1 MYQTALSYVFR
12 LSLFAVWIGGSMM
25 VLAAVM
31 VSVDVLARKILGVT
45 LGGSDEISG
54 YLFAV
59 ATAFAFPYAVMHR
72 ANVRIDV
79 VYMRLPAVVRGA
91 LDIFGLALLT
101 GFAGVVTW
109 RALAMVAVTWK
120 NNSHSITPLHTPLIL
135 PQGLWV
141 LGWCLFC
148 LTLVFLLGGLVVAWL
163 RGNWAEVQ
171 KLGGALSMEEEIE
184 DETKGVLPE
193 KSDPTPDPR
202 PVAEG
207 V

>member
-54 YLFAV
+54 YLFAI

-79 VYMRLPAVVRGA
+79 IYMRLPVAIRGA

-101 GFAGVVTW
+101 GFAGIVTW
-109 RALAMVAVTWK
+109 RALAMVTVTWK
-120 NNSHSITPLHTPLIL
+120 NDSHSITPLHTPLIL
-135 PQGLWV
+135 PQGIWV

-148 LTLVFLLGGLVVAWL
+148 LTLVFLLGGLVAAWF
-163 RGNWAEVQ
+163 RRDWAGVQ
-171 KLGGALSMEEEIE
+171 NLGGALSMEEEID
-184 DETKGVLPE
+184 DETKGVVPQYPE
-193 KSDPTPDPR
+193 TEPDTR
-202 PVAEG
+202 PLSAG
-207 V
+207 G